1 MQAMGLISWIVMG
14 ALAGLA
20 AKFLIPGKDPKGC
33 VITPLIGIVG
43 AVIGGF
49 VATKLGYGG
58 ISGFDVRSFVVATLG
73 AVVFLLV
80 LRVLGGGK

>member
-1 MQAMGLISWIVMG
+1 MQVMGLISWIVMG
-14 ALAGLA
+14 ALAGLL

-58 ISGFDVRSFVVATLG
+58 ISGFDLRSFVVATLG
-73 AVVFLLV
+73 AVVFLLA
-80 LRVLGGGK
+80 LRLLGGGK